1 MLASE
6 QLIATTATLVAETPV
21 AETLVAET
29 PAEDSS
35 DAWQPV
41 AATAHVAQGKPVDSF
56 LSVLPEDANGTV
68 RGARRATWRR

>member
-6 QLIATTATLVAETPV
+6 QLVEPNVCAEPHTPV
-21 AETLVAET
+21 E
-29 PAEDSS
+29 PAANS

-41 AATAHVAQGKPVDSF
+41 AAILHVAQGRPVDSF

-68 RGARRATWRR
+68 RGPRRSTWRR